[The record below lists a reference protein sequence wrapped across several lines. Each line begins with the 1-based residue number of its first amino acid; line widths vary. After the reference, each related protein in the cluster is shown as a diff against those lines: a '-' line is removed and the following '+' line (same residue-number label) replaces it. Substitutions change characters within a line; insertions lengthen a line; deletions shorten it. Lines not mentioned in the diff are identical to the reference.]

1 MIIFNVEGKRYES
14 RQERIDSELKFC
26 DEIFKK
32 KIGVEATNRNVV
44 EVRRIG
50 RHNPQNE
57 ENEGSTNARPR
68 PLLVKMTDTL
78 LK

>member
-1 MIIFNVEGKRYES
+1 MIIFNVEEKRYES
-14 RQERIDSELKFC
+14 RQERVDSELKFC

-32 KIGVEATNRNVV
+32 IGVKATNRNVV

-50 RHNPQNE
+50 RHNLQNE